1 MESSSLEL
9 EGYVKDKINNIQGIK
24 GFKIKDKIGI
34 LFCDINTKHSI
45 NILNNI
51 SKEINELEKRKVF
64 LTLGKSVEY
73 LDDIVLSYNSANEL
87 MKTRFLF
94 LNENILTTERIRE
107 ISKKE
112 FLMDEYDIINKLCTY
127 VEIGEYSKIKELLK
141 YLKELIQSKFYTE
154 EEIKVLITKNC
165 LEFYEKIKNDY
176 EINKNLVLD
185 NEIIIKEIYG
195 TESLNELINLMEKRL
210 IHVSKIIST
219 NTSDKSIK
227 RIVKYIEKNYYTDLK
242 LELLAEIFNYNS
254 AYLGKIF
261 KNNMGVS
268 FNIYLD
274 NIRIEQAKKLL
285 MEENLRVYQVCEKV
299 GYKNIDYFH
308 SKFKKYVG
316 ISPLNYKKKVES
328 GEIS

>member
-1 MESSSLEL
+1 
-9 EGYVKDKINNIQGIK
+9 
-24 GFKIKDKIGI
+24 
-34 LFCDINTKHSI
+34 
-45 NILNNI
+45 
-51 SKEINELEKRKVF
+51 
-64 LTLGKSVEY
+64 
-73 LDDIVLSYNSANEL
+73 
-87 MKTRFLF
+87 
-94 LNENILTTERIRE
+94 
-107 ISKKE
+107 
-112 FLMDEYDIINKLCTY
+112 MDEYDIINKLCTY

-316 ISPLNYKKKVES
+316 ISPLNYKKKVEN